1 MDLNNLQIL
10 YNFVMKINL
19 ILYFNY
25 KYKQIIYFI

>member
-10 YNFVMKINL
+10 HNFVMKINL